1 MGEKKNIDRLYREKF
16 KDFEQI
22 PHETVWNKIENSL
35 DRQNRENRR
44 VLPFWWRLGGMAAAI
59 ALLVTIG
66 YNLLTRDQAVE
77 TQVPVTN
84 IQEDVLKT
92 DTETPEK
99 IAPAE
104 IDQQTL
110 QKTSPYTNNTPD
122 KNPEKQILPTEKK
135 DESLKKQIIK
145 GSYFQEEKAVADIPK
160 PVKEDPALQ
169 DKAIA
174 SLTEKEKTNQKEFIS
189 KEVNTRD
196 ASASKETVTANT
208 QTADVP
214 AAEKETDNSQKPSI
228 LEAIAGKEEK
238 TNDTE
243 EVANRWSV
251 SPTLAPVYFNT
262 MGGDGSPIHSQFADN
277 SKSGNI
283 NLSYGINVSYKINE
297 RLSVRSGVNR
307 VNYGYNT
314 NDVSVTSVAVSTQ
327 AISTIN
333 YSANGQNLVIGD
345 KGALISAFSDSR
357 RETNALAPTIG
368 GELTQELGYLEVPLE
383 LKYRVVNRRL
393 SLNVIGGISSLFLTD
408 NALSVNS
415 DELVTNIGEANNL
428 NNINFS
434 TNIGFGLDYR
444 FTNNL
449 FFSLEP
455 LFKYQL
461 STFSRDSGGFNPYSV
476 GVYTGI
482 SFSF

>member
-1 MGEKKNIDRLYREKF
+1 MGENKNIDRLYREKF

-22 PHETVWNKIENSL
+22 PNETVWNKIESSL
-35 DRQNRENRR
+35 DRQNRKNRR
-44 VLPFWWRLGGMAAAI
+44 VIPIWWRLGGIAAAI
-59 ALLVTIG
+59 ALLVTLG
-66 YNLLTRDQAVE
+66 YNLLTGEAIEKQAPITD
-77 TQVPVTN
+77 TQENVPR
-84 IQEDVLKT
+84 T

-99 IAPAE
+99 ITPVE
-104 IDQQTL
+104 TDRPTL
-110 QKTSPYTNNTPD
+110 QNTTPFTNNTPD
-122 KNPEKQILPTEKK
+122 KDTEKQTLPTEKK
-135 DESLKKQIIK
+135 EELLQKQIIK
-145 GSYFQEEKAVADIPK
+145 GTYFQEEKAVVDAQESVNEE
-160 PVKEDPALQ
+160 PVTQ

-174 SLTEKEKTNQKEFIS
+174 SLTEKEKINKKEFVQKEAIPS
-189 KEVNTRD
+189 DTSVKDNSVAANIQKE
-196 ASASKETVTANT
+196 EGPTV
-208 QTADVP
+208 V
-214 AAEKETDNSQKPSI
+214 EKEADNSQKPSI
-228 LEAIAGKEEK
+228 LEAIAQKEEE
-238 TNDTE
+238 TDDTE
-243 EVANRWSV
+243 KVINRWSV

-262 MGGDGSPIHSQFADN
+262 VGGDGSPIHSQFADN

-314 NDVSVTSVAVSTQ
+314 NDVSVTSAAVSTQ

-345 KGALISAFSDSR
+345 EGALISAFSDSR

-383 LKYRVVNRRL
+383 LKYRVVNSRL
-393 SLNVIGGISSLFLTD
+393 SLNVIGGFSSLFLTD

-415 DELVTNIGEANNL
+415 DELITTIGEANNL

-461 STFSRDSGGFNPYSV
+461 STFSNDSGGFNPYSI
-476 GVYTGI
+476 GIYTGI